1 MHIAHVASE
10 MAPLAKVGGL
20 GDVVGSLPAAQQAL
34 GDRVTCVLPAYRRVL
49 DRLDLRS
56 APLVET
62 RYRIAGE
69 EIAGGVIETTHGGV
83 RLLLIRHDDYFDRD
97 GIYDDG
103 RHAWPDNP
111 RRFAWLAGAAL
122 TALRRL
128 EPAPEAI
135 FAHDW
140 PLALLPVLL
149 RAHSYPGDPLRHCA
163 TIQVIHNMAHQ
174 GVFPLD
180 LGRALDLPEH
190 WLDADLLEA
199 LGSLNMLKGGI
210 LCATKVLTVSP
221 TYAEEI
227 VWPAHGEGLDGA
239 LLSRGDDL
247 WGILNGIDTSVWNPR
262 TDPHL
267 PASYDAGNPAGKTRC
282 KRALQEELGLGPRD
296 EAPLFGV
303 VSRIDPQKGIDLI
316 EQAAPWLVDQGAQ
329 LVLLGSG
336 RPGLLDPL
344 HGLAR
349 IWRESVS
356 IHERFDEALAHR
368 IYAGADFFLMPSRF
382 EPCGLGQM
390 VALRYG
396 TPPIAR
402 RTGGLADTVRDTSEH
417 PDGGNGFL
425 FDTPDAEGLIWAC
438 RRAIDLYRQQPAELM
453 ALRRRGMIEDLSW
466 EHSAQT
472 YRRLLRRAVRR
483 ERRRVMENA

>member
-303 VSRIDPQKGIDLI
+303 VSRIDPQKGHRPDR
-316 EQAAPWLVDQGAQ
+316 AGRSVA
-329 LVLLGSG
+329 G
-336 RPGLLDPL
+336 RPGGPARAAGVRPAGPARPPARTGAD
-344 HGLAR
+344 LAR
-349 IWRESVS
+349 VGVDPRTLRRSPGPP
-356 IHERFDEALAHR
+356 HLRRGRFLPDAQPLRALRAGTDGGPALWHTPHR
-368 IYAGADFFLMPSRF
+368 PSHRGAG
-382 EPCGLGQM
+382 
-390 VALRYG
+390 RYG
-396 TPPIAR
+396 TR
-402 RTGGLADTVRDTSEH
+402 HLRTS
-417 PDGGNGFL
+417 
-425 FDTPDAEGLIWAC
+425 
-438 RRAIDLYRQQPAELM
+438 
-453 ALRRRGMIEDLSW
+453 RRRKRLSLRHTRCGGPDLGLPASDR
-466 EHSAQT
+466 SLPA
-472 YRRLLRRAVRR
+472 A
-483 ERRRVMENA
+483 AG